1 MRKLA
6 FGAVCVLFMQ
16 LFGLPFLTT
25 GHMGIEAAHAQYFKG
40 EPFQAYPRPMDAPF
54 ASWQEADGATT
65 SLLRY
70 KGDVLLVNFW
80 ATWCG
85 PCKAIAPVID
95 EIAGEYNGKVKVG
108 KVDVDQNQDTAMKF
122 GVRSIPTLL
131 IMKDGKV
138 VNQIVGAVPKGNIT
152 TMLDE
157 II

>member
-1 MRKLA
+1 MRCHKLLGL
-6 FGAVCVLFMQ
+6 FLLIIGGLMSENVHKFTDQNFDSDVSQSNIPVLV
-16 LFGLPFLTT
+16 
-25 GHMGIEAAHAQYFKG
+25 
-40 EPFQAYPRPMDAPF
+40 D
-54 ASWQEADGATT
+54 
-65 SLLRY
+65 
-70 KGDVLLVNFW
+70 FW

-108 KVDVDQNQDTAMKF
+108 KVDVDQNQDTAMKY